1 MAAEEEI
8 LFEELDWSKVGNDP
22 KNIQISLTAQSE
34 VLNMG
39 IIDFLL
45 QWEEDESQQ
54 SSSSKRVQ
62 DTFEILDALNQ
73 VDIDLE
79 GVDGWLSE
87 QIERLSQVIPIYVYT
102 SIFIFLNYCFVH

>member
-1 MAAEEEI
+1 MEMAEMAAEEEI
-8 LFEELDWSKVGNDP
+8 LFGELDWSKVGNDP
-22 KNIQISLTAQSE
+22 KNIQIALSAQSE

-45 QWEEDESQQ
+45 LWEEDEGQKPAN
-54 SSSSKRVQ
+54 SKRVQ

-73 VDIDLE
+73 VDVDLE

-87 QIERLSQVIPIYVYT
+87 QIERLSQVIHMYI
-102 SIFIFLNYCFVH
+102 

>member
-1 MAAEEEI
+1 MEMAEIAAEEEI

-22 KNIQISLTAQSE
+22 KNIQIALSAQSE

-45 QWEEDESQQ
+45 QWEEDEGQKSAN
-54 SSSSKRVQ
+54 SKRVQ

-73 VDIDLE
+73 VDVDLE

-87 QIERLSQVIPIYVYT
+87 QIERLSQVILIK
-102 SIFIFLNYCFVH
+102 CE